1 MIPFWIRADLEEAAF
16 RGDEL
21 RRLEPAALAVLQ
33 KEALLRR
40 GDDLRMVECDAC
52 GSPHIEEVDIIMD
65 SPDGIPRAY
74 IPCEETGRRVSV
86 LLDRLQVWAID
97 FERLGRLVAVA
108 LGISGRAIQ
117 LVEDRVWM
125 LGTGRFLDRT
135 RDVFLVRGIGW
146 SESGSLLDNNSRLAT
161 SPCPLILCMN
171 RVPEN
176 PAWFSSGRV
185 LLSLSEFD
193 WVEGNQSLLLNEVND
208 ILREHPRPP
217 DQAQRVFRKEGQFW
231 SVTFEGKTIR
241 IKDGKGA
248 QYLSYLLGQP
258 GRDFPAVE
266 LLHAVSGATV
276 VTVRGSAGEALDEQ
290 ARAQYKARAL
300 EIQDELVEARSRNDS
315 GRNAALRE
323 ELELL
328 ADQMT
333 AATGL
338 GGRRRLV
345 GDSSEKAR
353 KSVSAAVSRTVRQ
366 IAAAHKSLGEYLQKQ
381 ISSGAALSYQ
391 GDGTPWNF

>member
-1 MIPFWIRADLEEAAF
+1 VIQFWIRADLEEAAF

-21 RRLEPAALAVLQ
+21 PRLGPAALAVLQ
-33 KEALLRR
+33 NENLLTR

-52 GSPHIEEVDIIMD
+52 GSPHIEEVDVITD

-74 IPCEETGRRVSV
+74 IPCEEIGRVSV
-86 LLDRLQVWAID
+86 ALDRLQVWAIN
-97 FERLGRLVAVA
+97 FERLGRLVAMA

-146 SESGSLLDNNSRLAT
+146 PDSGSLLENSSRLST

-171 RVPEN
+171 MVPEN
-176 PAWFSSGRV
+176 PAWFSTDRV
-185 LLSLSEFD
+185 VLSLSEFD
-193 WVEGNQSLLLNEVND
+193 WLEGDQSRLLNKVID
-208 ILREHPRPP
+208 ILREHPRPL
-217 DQAQRVFRKEGQFW
+217 DQAQRVFRKEGDFW
-231 SVTFEGKTIR
+231 SVAFEGKTVR

-248 QYLSYLLGQP
+248 QYLSYLLSEP
-258 GRDFPAVE
+258 GRDFSAVE

-276 VTVRGSAGEALDEQ
+276 VTVRGSAGEAIDEH

-300 EIQDELVEARSRNDS
+300 EIQDELGEARALNDS
-315 GRNAALRE
+315 GRVAVLQE

-345 GDSSEKAR
+345 GDTSEKAR
-353 KSVSAAVSRTVRQ
+353 KSVSAAVGRTVRQ
-366 IAAAHKSLGEYLQKQ
+366 IAASHKSLGEYLRKHV
-381 ISSGAALSYQ
+381 SSGAALSYQ
-391 GDGTPWNF
+391 GDGTPWNL